1 MPSLRWVLDPKQ
13 YRRAGSSLMRGGA
26 DRMVRNGTQEERVSG
41 WGCVHE
47 AEGRCT
53 RVAGRPCDP
62 GMKGCVLAG
71 RFRFSNEAKNR
82 PPPDAKP
89 GPAKPPCPEDDPGP

>member
-1 MPSLRWVLDPKQ
+1 M
-13 YRRAGSSLMRGGA
+13 
-26 DRMVRNGTQEERVSG
+26 SG

-47 AEGRCT
+47 SEGNCT

-82 PPPDAKP
+82 PPPPIKP
-89 GPAKPPCPEDDPGP
+89 DSPDEPA

>member
-1 MPSLRWVLDPKQ
+1 M
-13 YRRAGSSLMRGGA
+13 G
-26 DRMVRNGTQEERVSG
+26 G

-47 AEGRCT
+47 VNETCT

-71 RFRFSNEAKNR
+71 RFRFSNEDKNR
-82 PPPDAKP
+82 PPKRPKAALENRGQDEPDQ
-89 GPAKPPCPEDDPGP
+89 D